1 MAKYEIKEGVGIIP
15 EGTTKIED
23 KAFEGCTDLN
33 SVVIL
38 DSVTEIGMEAFVGC
52 SNLKKVIVP
61 SSVTTIGQGA
71 FWGCENLTE
80 IVIPKSVSKIEPSIF
95 GGCARLK
102 SIVVDQGNKT
112 YDSRDNCNA
121 IVETATNCL
130 VASCT
135 KTTIPTSV
143 TEIGP
148 AAFHKCS
155 SLTEIS
161 IPSHMTKIGSDAF
174 SQCENLKKVTI
185 PNSVTEIGEYA
196 FCACESLGSVT
207 IPDSVS
213 KIAEGTFYQCSGLT
227 SITLPN
233 SIKEI
238 GTGAF
243 SECSSLSSITIPDSV
258 TEIEDQTFFKCTS
271 LTDITL
277 PSSVKTIGNGAFAIT
292 SLRTITIPDSVVK
305 IDKNAFAVC
314 YQLKS
319 ISLPDSVTE
328 IGENAFKS
336 AKALKTIQVPK
347 GKEDKFK
354 KLLPEELHN
363 LIGKKVE
370 DASPVAQAT
379 EETPEELC
387 KKIKKELDKQGKQSF
402 IMYAAKTNKKVKKSD
417 IDEDEYIDNYYI
429 DCRLALFDAGNYS
442 RIVSV
447 DGVLIE
453 DGNLKFYLSIYH
465 CDDNGDDYQ
474 ESWKDDLNGMLDGWW
489 NKSQDFRPTA
499 VLNAYLE
506 AISSFDAK

>member
-15 EGTTKIED
+15 EGTTKIEPSLFENKD
-23 KAFEGCTDLN
+23 KIT
-33 SVVIL
+33 SVIIP
-38 DSVTEIGMEAFVGC
+38 DSVTEIGVDSFAGC
-52 SNLKKVIVP
+52 ENLKKVTIP
-61 SSVTTIGQGA
+61 SSVTTIEDGA
-71 FWGCENLTE
+71 FWCCKSLTK
-80 IVIPKSVSKIEPSIF
+80 IVIPKSVNKIGHSIVA
-95 GGCARLK
+95 GCDNLK
-102 SIVVDQGNKT
+102 SIVVEQGNKT

-130 VASCT
+130 VASCA
-135 KTTIPTSV
+135 KATIPTSV
-143 TEIGP
+143 TEIGI
-148 AAFHKCS
+148 AAFRTAAHLK
-155 SLTEIS
+155 EIT
-161 IPSHMTKIGSDAF
+161 IPSHVTKIGSDAF

-196 FCACESLGSVT
+196 FCACESLGSIT

-213 KIAEGTFYQCSGLT
+213 KIAEGIFYQCSGLT
-227 SITLPN
+227 NIILPH

-243 SECSSLSSITIPDSV
+243 SECTNLTSITIPDSV
-258 TEIEDQTFFKCTS
+258 TKIEDQTFFKCKS

-314 YQLKS
+314 SQLKS
-319 ISLPDSVTE
+319 INLPDSVTE

-336 AKALKTIQVPK
+336 AKALKTIQVPE

-370 DASPVAQAT
+370 DASPVVQTT
-379 EETPEELC
+379 EETPEKLC
-387 KKIKKELDKQGKQSF
+387 EKIKKELDKQGKQSF

-417 IDEDEYIDNYYI
+417 IDEDEYIDNYYV

-447 DGVLIE
+447 DGVLVE
-453 DGNLKFYLSIYH
+453 DGNLKFYLSLYH

-474 ESWKDDLNGMLDGWW
+474 ESWKEDLNGMLNGWW
-489 NKSQDFRPTA
+489 KKSQDFRPAA
-499 VLNAYLE
+499 VLKTYLE
-506 AISSFDAK
+506 ALLQF